1 MPGGSDI
8 CNLPAHAARQQY
20 LPPAVNH
27 SKDTNDLASCS
38 HKRKGFLEMKRKLF
52 FGILVLGA
60 ASMLCGFD
68 SAQTAESVMEKMQE
82 NTASMENMTSEFDM
96 NFDVSVAIGDGST
109 TTTIQ
114 ALATADLDI
123 AATLDPL
130 ATSVTGTFGVSA
142 LGTAENIAMQVYMV
156 TEGDDL
162 SAYIYTEDSSYQEA
176 GEGDWQYGT
185 AEDLGVDLDLDSL
198 LEMSSS
204 YDYDDMTEWGLT
216 FELSPEAA
224 DYNGTECYLLSM
236 VIDSSNFTTILDKA
250 EELTGEDLAEDAGV
264 DDETMEMVLELLDG
278 LKIKVEY
285 YVDTATYLPVG
296 MHIDLN
302 DTDMTS
308 INAFVSELIGAYFDS
323 EDSDSTTTI
332 EIILND
338 ASMDYSLSYDD
349 AVEITVPQEALD
361 AVASGE
367 AENLGDLD
375 EYDYDEDYDDDY
387 DYDYDDADEDPGADT
402 ASA

>member
-1 MPGGSDI
+1 
-8 CNLPAHAARQQY
+8 
-20 LPPAVNH
+20 
-27 SKDTNDLASCS
+27 
-38 HKRKGFLEMKRKLF
+38 MKRKLF